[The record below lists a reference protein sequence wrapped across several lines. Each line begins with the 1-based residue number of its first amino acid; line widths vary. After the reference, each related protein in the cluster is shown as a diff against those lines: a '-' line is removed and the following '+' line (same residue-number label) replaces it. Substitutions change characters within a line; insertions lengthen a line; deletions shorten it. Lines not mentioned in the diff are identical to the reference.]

1 MHFLRGI
8 IKVGTLATT
17 GALMLVFSAVT
28 PRAAAACTAVIGD
41 FVWLDADGNGIQDA
55 GEPGIAGVTVQLISG
70 ADSTTVLKTTLTDAN
85 GYYSFSGRHEPP
97 TCELPFIIKVTTPP
111 GLLPTLIGAGA
122 DPALDS
128 NDPLGALVT
137 PTDAP
142 VWDGLA
148 EDLTIDFGFL
158 PPVSCTGSIG
168 DLVWNDANNNGQQ
181 DAGEPIFASAVLTL
195 SGEAAGTTSTSASG
209 IYSFENLCRGNY
221 TVCVDAPSGFQ
232 PSPDNVGDDA
242 SDSDGIV
249 NGLGQSCA
257 NVTLAAHST
266 TDNTIDFGFWERPVQ
281 GPGTGT
287 PGYWKNHPEAWPVD
301 EITIGGVV
309 YTKAQ
314 AIGLM
319 ESGDKDKSFT
329 MFRHLV
335 SAKLNVL
342 AGNDSSCIA
351 TTIAAADMWMATYG
365 PAGSGVAARSVA
377 WKAGEPVAWEL
388 DAYNNGD
395 RCAPHRD

>member
-1 MHFLRGI
+1 
-8 IKVGTLATT
+8 VA
-17 GALMLVFSAVT
+17 
-28 PRAAAACTAVIGD
+28 
-41 FVWLDADGNGIQDA
+41 
-55 GEPGIAGVTVQLISG
+55 VQLISG

-97 TCELPFIIKVTTPP
+97 TCELPFIIKVTTPT
-111 GLLPTLIGAGA
+111 GLLPTLIGAGG

-148 EDLTIDFGFL
+148 ERPHDRLRIPAGQL
-158 PPVSCTGSIG
+158 HGSIG

-181 DAGEPIFASAVLTL
+181 DAGEPIFAGAVLTL
-195 SGEAAGTTSTSASG
+195 SGDAAGTTLDLGERHLHIQRPVQGQLHRS
-209 IYSFENLCRGNY
+209 RGRA
-221 TVCVDAPSGFQ
+221 VGF
-232 PSPDNVGDDA
+232 PAFPDNVGDDA
-242 SDSDGIV
+242 TDRTASSTAWARAARTSRWRRIRRPTTRSTSDSGRSRFRV
-249 NGLGQSCA
+249 RGM
-257 NVTLAAHST
+257 
-266 TDNTIDFGFWERPVQ
+266 
-281 GPGTGT
+281 GT
-287 PGYWKNHPEAWPVD
+287 PGYWKNHPEAWPVG

-309 YTKAQ
+309 YTKAE
-314 AIGLM
+314 AIAVM

-351 TTIAAADMWMATYG
+351 TTIAAADVWMATYG
-365 PAGSGVAARSVA
+365 PAGTGVAARSVA